1 MCLILQ
7 GMVYVRGLQNR
18 TKLKAMSALEGK
30 CRENLQRAIKIKNSV
45 TTQVRPLGGESN
57 TQIKK
62 ESGDCHSCSLSKAT
76 TNERGCF
83 KRSGGVEGG
92 GKGAF
97 VVMDTEATYELVLD
111 LSCCCCCCPSPGFV
125 GGGGGDGA
133 NGFASEWEEQRLLWE
148 EWLRMM
154 RSRSWMLLRRM
165 SSIETFL
172 LQGGIQD
179 DREGGFTR

>member
-1 MCLILQ
+1 
-7 GMVYVRGLQNR
+7 
-18 TKLKAMSALEGK
+18 MSALEGM

-111 LSCCCCCCPSPGFV
+111 LSCCCCCPSPGFV
-125 GGGGGDGA
+125 GGGDGA

-154 RSRSWMLLRRM
+154 RSRSWMLLRRI

-172 LQGGIQD
+172 LQGGGIQD
-179 DREGGFTR
+179 DREGGIHAIGNVQER